1 MEINFSICNLPT
13 GDARHTIRDPI
24 LLLQGSQSTL
34 KSLRA
39 AASVSSPYG
48 PRYPNLTSL
57 SLWYVDLPAIEHYI
71 RAFPNLLSFTT
82 FECSQFRLRP
92 WAQVWEDHRA
102 MSMLHQAQHG
112 TWRCLRHYTGSVVE
126 LWTFGLA
133 CQIHT
138 VEMNFPR
145 RASPRMLND
154 VLLAVRPS
162 VLALMLPG
170 ASCLLDEAL
179 CSVLSEAGRLRELTL
194 QVLLNLHENDET
206 TSLGDVLVSLVVG
219 AAFSFAN
226 TLLNSKLRLPLQDL
240 LVDVVRASFVPTFS
254 LDLTWKKAVPS
265 RREESNG
272 EEVAPVMPFE
282 IYLQHMDVDAYTD
295 ALLEKVASLKEVQVS
310 VVRPGEEFTRQV
322 SRKRTE
328 H

>member
-13 GDARHTIRDPI
+13 GDARHTIRAPI

-48 PRYPNLTSL
+48 PRYPNVTSL

-92 WAQVWEDHRA
+92 WAHVWEDHRA

-162 VLALMLPG
+162 VLALTLPG
-170 ASCLLDEAL
+170 ANCLLDEAL

-194 QVLLNLHENDET
+194 QVLFNLHENDET
-206 TSLGDVLVSLVVG
+206 VSLGDVLVSLG
-219 AAFSFAN
+219 LSAEPSLSNA
-226 TLLNSKLRLPLQDL
+226 LLKLRLPLQDL
-240 LVDVVRASFVPTFS
+240 LVDVVRASSAPTFR